1 MRIPPSSLV
10 SPGCCTL
17 SRCVRL
23 RGYTRER
30 GAPVIL
36 TILLF
41 QKYCRQFMCMEMEIL
56 LVFIPGILSK
66 RCLHECYTGSWTRK
80 TLRQP
85 KGLTT
90 IYFQQVDNF
99 IGVSSYPE
107 GGIMRRIRMK
117 CQKAISILIDTCRT
131 AHSWKLFSLSVQV
144 VENIT

>member
-1 MRIPPSSLV
+1 
-10 SPGCCTL
+10 
-17 SRCVRL
+17 
-23 RGYTRER
+23 
-30 GAPVIL
+30 
-36 TILLF
+36 
-41 QKYCRQFMCMEMEIL
+41 MEMEIL

-90 IYFQQVDNF
+90 IYFQQVDNL
-99 IGVSSYPE
+99 YPE

-144 VENIT
+144 VENISTK

>member
-1 MRIPPSSLV
+1 
-10 SPGCCTL
+10 
-17 SRCVRL
+17 
-23 RGYTRER
+23 
-30 GAPVIL
+30 
-36 TILLF
+36 
-41 QKYCRQFMCMEMEIL
+41 MEMEIL

-66 RCLHECYTGSWTRK
+66 RCLHKCYTGSWTRK

-107 GGIMRRIRMK
+107 GGIMGRIRMK
-117 CQKAISILIDTCRT
+117 FQKAISILNDTCRT
-131 AHSWKLFSLSVQV
+131 AHSWKLFSLSIQV